1 MPSVT
6 DYLKPGFPV
15 DSNTGD
21 RDSLRLEYIGSKTD
35 LEGYRPD
42 YGDSWES
49 YSGRVSMS
57 EIQPTENADIVTL
70 IVEVSSP
77 PDLAESTTGEAQE
90 VSYEIDWVAV
100 SRSMLEH
107 PQFRVGGGGADELA
121 VYDVTD
127 IEYWK
132 NEPSA
137 DLKKEFKYAR
147 LLESGGTY
155 VADLSESAKLF
166 ATGIL
171 QGVEE
176 YEDYAPVLR
185 KTTTLIGGPGATT
198 QAGQKDEPAVF
209 PGKPTGYEWLKT
221 ADRSVTQG
229 GRKRWQKIE
238 EWTGANKVL
247 VDKDEIFWTTA

>member
-42 YGDSWES
+42 YGDDWES
-49 YSGRVSMS
+49 YPGRVSMS
-57 EIQPTENADIVTL
+57 EIQPTENANIVTL

-77 PDLAESTTGEAQE
+77 PDLTESTTGEAQE
-90 VSYEIDWVAV
+90 ISYEIDWVAV

-107 PQFRVGGGGADELA
+107 PQFRVGGEGVNALTKQ
-121 VYDVTD
+121 DVID
-127 IEYWK
+127 IENWK
-132 NEPSA
+132 NETDPT
-137 DLKKEFKYAR
+137 LKAAFKYNAIR
-147 LLESGGTY
+147 ADGVPDETLLES
-155 VADLSESAKLF
+155 SAQLF

-171 QGVEE
+171 QGFEE

-238 EWTGANKVL
+238 EWTGAKKVL

>member
-6 DYLKPGFPV
+6 DYLKPGFPI
-15 DSNTGD
+15 DSNNGD
-21 RDSLRLEYIGSKTD
+21 SDSLRFEYIGDKTT

-42 YGDSWES
+42 YGDDWET
-49 YSGRVSMS
+49 YPGRVTMS
-57 EIQPTENADIVTL
+57 EIVPTENPDIATM

-90 VSYEIDWVAV
+90 ISYEIEWVPV

-107 PQFRVGGGGADELA
+107 PQFRVGGGGAGTLTKE
-121 VYDVTD
+121 DV
-127 IEYWK
+127 IEIERWK
-132 NEPSA
+132 NEETEVKDQFA
-137 DLKKEFKYAR
+137 YIKKFEDGSTAKYFLGAN
-147 LLESGGTY
+147 
-155 VADLSESAKLF
+155 AQLF

-171 QGVEE
+171 QGIEE
-176 YEDYAPVLR
+176 YSDYAPVLR
-185 KTTTLIGGPGATT
+185 KTTTLIGGPGSTSE
-198 QAGQKDEPAVF
+198 AGQKDEPAVF

-238 EWTGANKVL
+238 EWTGAKKVL
-247 VDKDEIFWTTA
+247 LDKDEIFWTTA